1 MAKKGDKMYKICID
15 PGHGGKDPGAVNG
28 NYQEKNFNLD
38 IAKKLAFFLESEN
51 EFEIIFTR
59 TEDIYVSL
67 DDRCSIANKNKCDIF
82 VSIHINSATNTS
94 ANGIETLCFG
104 EFQDRNLAKYIQKAL
119 ITVTKAKDRGVKHT
133 NMLYVITNTKMP
145 AVLVEAG
152 FLSNREDLESLIDDF
167 YLDKIA
173 GAIAVGICDYFQIQ
187 SKNKVF
193 VTGPKRYN
201 TIDEVPEYAKESVK
215 KMCDTGAIKG
225 DGESLDLSE
234 DMLRLI
240 VIFDRYIKKRQ
251 TNDSK

>member
-1 MAKKGDKMYKICID
+1 MTKTNKENYMYKICID

-28 NYQEKNFNLD
+28 KYQEKDFNLD
-38 IAKKLAFFLESEN
+38 IAKKLAFFLESEG

-59 TEDIYVSL
+59 TEDVYVSL
-67 DDRCSIANKNKCDIF
+67 DDRCKIANKSKCNIF
-82 VSIHINSATNTS
+82 VSIHINSATNPS

-119 ITVTKAKDRGVKHT
+119 ITATKAKDRGVKHT

-173 GAIAVGICDYFQIQ
+173 GAIAVGICDYFQIPT
-187 SKNKVF
+187 SDKVT
-193 VTGPKRYN
+193 VSNNNRYK
-201 TIDEVPEYAKESVK
+201 TIDEIPEYAKESVK
-215 KMCDTGAIKG
+215 KMCEQGAIKG
-225 DGESLDLSE
+225 NGDDLDLSE

-240 VIFDRYIKKRQ
+240 VIFDRYLNKKV
-251 TNDSK
+251 N